1 MSINFSAFLDS
12 LPIMLSAMV
21 GIFAVMLLIMGLV
34 ALLAKFGGKKPEE

>member
-1 MSINFSAFLDS
+1 MENFIISME
-12 LPIMLSAMV
+12 IMGLGMA

>member
-1 MSINFSAFLDS
+1 MENFIIS
-12 LPIMLSAMV
+12 LEIIGLGMA

>member
-1 MSINFSAFLDS
+1 MCLGMA
-12 LPIMLSAMV
+12 

>member
-1 MSINFSAFLDS
+1 MENFIIS
-12 LPIMLSAMV
+12 LEIMGLGMA